1 MDRPQPACRRP
12 LAPWRFVLAATALI
26 VAAPVGI
33 AAAAP
38 VWNGADLAVL
48 IVLAMFVAAFT
59 PGRDRA

>member
-1 MDRPQPACRRP
+1 MPRPITRTAPAR
-12 LAPWRFVLAATALI
+12 WRVALVTVALI

-38 VWNGADLAVL
+38 VYNGADVAVL